1 MLYIILFLVLLII
14 IFWFYLII
22 KFSKNRKLPDNK
34 RQFFVRNLK
43 KISGGIDRKHQIIDF
58 DKLYHKLLLEIWHE
72 WSFGDILK
80 SKPRE
85 IDNLNKIWEL
95 HKLRNKLVHDFD
107 LLEEVI
113 LIKKA
118 KEYEKELVKLLK
130 KVS

>member
-1 MLYIILFLVLLII
+1 MTYVLILFFI
-14 IFWFYLII
+14 IFFWIFLII
-22 KFSKNRKLPDNK
+22 KFSKNRKLPEDK
-34 RQFFVRNLK
+34 RQFFVSNLK
-43 KISGGIDRKHQIIDF
+43 KISRGIDKKHQIIDF
-58 DKLYHKLLLEIWHE
+58 DKLYHRLLLEIWHE
-72 WSFGDILK
+72 WNFWDILK

-85 IDNLNKIWEL
+85 IDNLNKVWEL

-118 KEYEKELVKLLK
+118 KEYERELVKLLR